1 MAGNVGAGAAPGAK
15 GGTAGGARGRPP
27 ARNQSSS
34 LRRALAVLD
43 HVRDHADARGVSLTR
58 IAEDLGIS
66 KSTVLRLAAPLVD
79 GDLLTRDRETGWFR
93 LGHGAL
99 RLGQAYLSTL
109 DLRAVAA
116 DPLRRLQHT
125 VGETCHLVVYDAPNV
140 VYVDKVE
147 NDHNVRMASRVG
159 MQMPAYRTAVGK
171 AVLAWL
177 GDDDFDMV
185 VAAGLEPR
193 TSWTI
198 TDPVRLAAELE
209 RVRVAGY
216 AVDDRENE
224 PEVRCVAAPIFDH
237 NDRAVAALSVSGLT
251 SRMTPARVREV
262 GPLVERTGLEISR
275 VLGSANPRRRPD
287 RRAGGRSEGSRP

>member
-1 MAGNVGAGAAPGAK
+1 MTTDQAK
-15 GGTAGGARGRPP
+15 P
-27 ARNQSSS
+27 RNQSSS

-58 IAEDLGIS
+58 IADDLGIS
-66 KSTVLRLAAPLVD
+66 KSTVLRLAQPLID

-109 DLRAVAA
+109 DMRSVAA
-116 DPLRRLQHT
+116 DPLRRLQHL
-125 VGETCHLVVYDAPNV
+125 VGETCHLVVYEAPDV
-140 VYVDKVE
+140 VYIDKVE
-147 NDHNVRMASRVG
+147 NEHNVRMASRVG
-159 MQMPAYRTAVGK
+159 LRMPAYRTAVGK

-177 GDDDFDMV
+177 GEDDFQTV
-185 VAAGLEPR
+185 VAAGMPAR
-193 TSWTI
+193 TERTI
-198 TDPVRLAAELE
+198 TDPARLAAELE
-209 RVRVAGY
+209 RVRLSGY

-237 NDRAVAALSVSGLT
+237 TDRAVGALSVSGLT

-262 GPLVERTGLEISR
+262 GPMVERTGLEISR
-275 VLGSANPRRRPD
+275 VLGSSRPSRRRPD
-287 RRAGGRSEGSRP
+287 RPRDDTSRHDPQEGNQP